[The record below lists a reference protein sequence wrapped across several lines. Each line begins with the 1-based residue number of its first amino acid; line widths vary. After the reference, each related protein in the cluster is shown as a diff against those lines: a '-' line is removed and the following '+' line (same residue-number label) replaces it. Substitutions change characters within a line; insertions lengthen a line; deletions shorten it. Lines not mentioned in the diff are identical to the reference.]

1 MKMTKNWDCGEA
13 RTKKDKK
20 QSTAAVLT
28 RGHGHLTEHRTG
40 EDHAQMLIWVE
51 VSKIELI

>member
-13 RTKKDKK
+13 RAKKDKK
-20 QSTAAVLT
+20 ESTTAVLT
-28 RGHGHLTEHRTG
+28 RGHGDLTEHRKG
-40 EDHAQMLIWVE
+40 EDQEQMLIWVE